1 MAVGIVVLRL
11 RLQVGNNFVV
21 PDILVDV
28 VGAGV
33 MFVEVPVGNVVLFD

>member
-1 MAVGIVVLRL
+1 MAVEIVVPKL

-28 VGAGV
+28 VGARE
-33 MFVEVPVGNVVLFD
+33 MFVEVPGGDVVLFD